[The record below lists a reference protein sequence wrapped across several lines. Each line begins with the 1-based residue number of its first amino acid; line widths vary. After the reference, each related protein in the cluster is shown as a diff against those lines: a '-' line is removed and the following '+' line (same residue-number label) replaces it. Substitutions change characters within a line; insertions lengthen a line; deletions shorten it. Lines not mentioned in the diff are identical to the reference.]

1 MDKNQLDEDKKKD
14 DENDPY
20 KFFKFAGPEDKK
32 DDNKN
37 KGDKKKP
44 KIPFFAIILIVLS
57 IVTIAD
63 FLFLSKNDGNL
74 IDYSEFR

>member
-1 MDKNQLDEDKKKD
+1 MNKNQFDEDKKQD

-20 KFFKFAGPEDKK
+20 KFFKFAGPEDNKNK
-32 DDNKN
+32 NKN

-44 KIPFFAIILIVLS
+44 KIPFFAVILIVLS

-63 FLFLSKNDGNL
+63 LLQKK
-74 IDYSEFR
+74 EF